1 MRKVIICMLVLLA
14 FTACFTACKKSKK
27 KTQTPPPTT
36 STPVTSSPTSEPPAY
51 TIEISQSEVSLFV
64 GDTLQLE
71 AIVSKPNV
79 YVFWSVQDSSVAKV
93 SDEGEITALAV
104 GQTICYAKFG
114 GQEAICLIKVS
125 PKQATPMLSVEVG
138 YVNNSLTM
146 YLGDTVNVNATVRL
160 GDDVV
165 DGASV
170 EYALSSAGIVSI
182 EDGVIVSK
190 AIGTVEIEVKVTYQ
204 GQEASVTLS
213 VTVIEP

>member
-1 MRKVIICMLVLLA
+1 MRKVIICILVLLT
-14 FTACFTACKKSKK
+14 FTACFTACKKSKD
-27 KTQTPPPTT
+27 KTQTPPVT

-51 TIEISQSEVSLFV
+51 TIEISQSEVNLFV

-79 YVFWSVQDSSVAKV
+79 YVFWSVQDSSIAKV

-114 GQEAICLIKVS
+114 GQEAMCLIKVS

-138 YVNNSLTM
+138 HINNSLTM
-146 YLGDTVNVNATVRL
+146 YLGDVVNVNATVKL

-170 EYALSSAGIVSI
+170 EYALSSEGIVSI
-182 EDGVIVSK
+182 EDNVIVSK
-190 AIGTVEIEVKVTYQ
+190 AVGTVEIEVKVSYQ
-204 GQEASVTLS
+204 GQEATVTLT